1 MREAMLS
8 SETLICLEV
17 EVPWRLHQGGC
28 TIVQLGRGASR
39 FFGSVPWGTLI
50 GFDLSQFL
58 HPADVLA
65 FVELEEQ
72 ARRYEQARRSGAAK
86 PLPLPWV
93 SVRVARFCRSQFS
106 RAHSRAHSRTQAPCA
121 SEDEAQQESG
131 DSEHAAVCVSL
142 FPQVLADDPLLN
154 GEPHDGLAE
163 AGGKGEEEDSSWCGG
178 SEGTPF
184 TGCCYQKVVVR
195 MALGQ
200 EEGVGEEVGVK
211 QEDGAEKAGG
221 RRARALLVIDVEE
234 DASSLQSLRLERVA
248 RCPGHK
254 DRGCGGEGSGARDRD
269 GGLATQAYT
278 TAVAAREAHVDEVIE
293 AKISQTCSLS
303 IYTYIHTY
311 INTCMHACMHT
322 YIHTYM
328 NACMYACMHTCIHTY
343 IHTERVCV

>member
-1 MREAMLS
+1 
-8 SETLICLEV
+8 
-17 EVPWRLHQGGC
+17 
-28 TIVQLGRGASR
+28 
-39 FFGSVPWGTLI
+39 
-50 GFDLSQFL
+50 
-58 HPADVLA
+58 
-65 FVELEEQ
+65 
-72 ARRYEQARRSGAAK
+72 
-86 PLPLPWV
+86 
-93 SVRVARFCRSQFS
+93 
-106 RAHSRAHSRTQAPCA
+106 
-121 SEDEAQQESG
+121 
-131 DSEHAAVCVSL
+131 
-142 FPQVLADDPLLN
+142 
-154 GEPHDGLAE
+154 
-163 AGGKGEEEDSSWCGG
+163 
-178 SEGTPF
+178 
-184 TGCCYQKVVVR
+184 

-343 IHTERVCV
+343 IHTERECVCVRERERERKRESDKARKRERESARESG